1 MLFRFLTVLPALLL
15 AAGACGQAFAQSPTP
30 KRAKPA
36 AAAAGDS
43 QPASADGAIRQSSQ
57 AFVEAFNKGD
67 AKAVAALWTDDGDYT
82 DESGRTF
89 KGREAIEKEYASF
102 FAANKGVQ
110 IKVIVDSVKLLGDG
124 AAIEDG
130 RAYLEPAPGAPAISK
145 YTAAHVKVGSEWLMA
160 TVRDSRVELPSA
172 YKNVAD
178 LEWLI
183 GTWTAEDHGAKTVSV
198 CRWIANKSF
207 VERAYTITNHDGT
220 TSSGLQLIGWNPQGE
235 HVQSWNF
242 SSDGGHAIGVWSPR
256 DGGWEAEVRGVTGAG
271 VSTTATN
278 HLRRLDD
285 NAYVWQSINRTAN
298 GQPLPDSDEVVLR
311 RSVK

>member
-1 MLFRFLTVLPALLL
+1 MLSRFSTVLPALLL
-15 AAGACGQAFAQSPTP
+15 AAGACGYAFAQAPAP
-30 KRAKPA
+30 KRTKVA
-36 AAAAGDS
+36 AAAAGDT
-43 QPASADGAIRQSSQ
+43 QPASADAAIRQSSQ
-57 AFVEAFNKGD
+57 AFVAAFNKGD
-67 AKAVAALWTDDGDYT
+67 AKSVAALWTEDGDFT
-82 DESGRTF
+82 DEAGRTF
-89 KGREAIEKEYASF
+89 SGRAAIEKEYADF

-110 IKVIVDSVKLLGDG
+110 IKLVVDSIKLLGDN

-160 TVRDSRVELPSA
+160 TVRDSRIELPSA
-172 YKNVAD
+172 YKNVED

-183 GTWTAEDHGAKTVSV
+183 GTWTAEEHGAKTVSV

-220 TSSGLQLIGWNPQGE
+220 TSSGLQLIGWNPQGG

-242 SSDGGHAIGVWSPR
+242 SGDGGHAIGVWTPR

-285 NAYVWQSINRTAN
+285 NAYVWQSINRTAG

-311 RSVK
+311 RSAK